1 MEQIQIHK
9 MMESDQVKNFWHD
22 LEETSLEKVEFLDA
36 AICFAVI
43 KNLARTHTISTDQS

>member
-9 MMESDQVKNFWHD
+9 MLESDQVKNFWHD
-22 LEETSLEKVEFLDA
+22 LKEESLLNVEFLDA

-43 KNLARTHTISTDQS
+43 KNLARTHGNMDQS